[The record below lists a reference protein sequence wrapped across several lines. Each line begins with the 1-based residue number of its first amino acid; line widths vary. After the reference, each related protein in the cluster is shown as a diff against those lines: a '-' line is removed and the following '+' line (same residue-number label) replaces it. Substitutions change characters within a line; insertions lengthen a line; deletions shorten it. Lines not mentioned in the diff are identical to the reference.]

1 MASIVIQ
8 EPVLEILQ
16 LRQVEG
22 TLFYT
27 PRTVSKVAG
36 WFSVWM
42 SDVLGGSVLLVVSG
56 VSAVNN
62 QKSTTRY
69 GLFVLLKLKVQVSHN
84 LSSQIGL
91 SIFEKA
97 VPSVV
102 KAMIPDV
109 PQALNE
115 WLNDK

>member
-1 MASIVIQ
+1 
-8 EPVLEILQ
+8 
-16 LRQVEG
+16 
-22 TLFYT
+22 
-27 PRTVSKVAG
+27 
-36 WFSVWM
+36 M

-62 QKSTTRY
+62 QQSTINNQQH

-97 VPSVV
+97 VPSSICWEHCD
-102 KAMIPDV
+102 AI
-109 PQALNE
+109 L
-115 WLNDK
+115 